1 MKVNEG
7 LFFLRAEIKNLQLV
21 LANVDSKE
29 GITCINLATYITND
43 IRSELDSLRLAWL
56 AEHESEDDE

>member
-21 LANVDSKE
+21 LSQVDSKD
-29 GITCINLATYITND
+29 GISFINLATYITND

-56 AEHESEDDE
+56 AEHEIEVEK